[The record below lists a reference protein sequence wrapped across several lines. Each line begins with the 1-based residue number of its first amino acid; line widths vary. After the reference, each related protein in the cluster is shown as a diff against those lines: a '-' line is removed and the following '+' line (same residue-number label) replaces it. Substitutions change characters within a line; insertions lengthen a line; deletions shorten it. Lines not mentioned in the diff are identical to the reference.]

1 MKAIAGHAWLSF
13 GVGVGTLLGMAT
25 PLHATDVSL
34 EASYAGCGGAAIAA
48 TGSTQGACL
57 EMPLAAA
64 GPHTSAAI
72 VERHATTPFITH
84 TVADLTA
91 KAVPLKSE
99 GPTATATVLP
109 RTADAFQAQAAAID
123 PTITAIAAPL
133 QDAHAD
139 AIANANPIDV
149 DPQVIEDSPVLRRWL
164 QDIPDIADDIRR
176 DPALRTRLRVGYSRF
191 PSTAQTNGFQI
202 GVQDIFVGRTPLTLS
217 ADYGRNGRGDRE
229 SYGIDAQYYLLPLG
243 WYGNLAPV
251 VGYRS
256 IDTPDFATDGL
267 NLGFRVIVIPS
278 RTGAADI
285 SFTQTWVRPGSS
297 EEVGVS
303 TLSVGYAVTRNLR
316 IATDIQKQNT
326 PARQDSRVS
335 LLLEW
340 MP

>member
-1 MKAIAGHAWLSF
+1 MKAIAGHSWLRV
-13 GVGVGTLLGMAT
+13 GVGVGTLLGVMAPLQVIAVSTPLRHSGCRDAIAPPDPSPAACQETVRVAMPHASMAIAETRATKPTVPSPATDLTDKTVPRKLADAAT
-25 PLHATDVSL
+25 PTAMLPPA
-34 EASYAGCGGAAIAA
+34 
-48 TGSTQGACL
+48 
-57 EMPLAAA
+57 EM
-64 GPHTSAAI
+64 
-72 VERHATTPFITH
+72 
-84 TVADLTA
+84 
-91 KAVPLKSE
+91 
-99 GPTATATVLP
+99 
-109 RTADAFQAQAAAID
+109 FQVQAAAID
-123 PTITAIAAPL
+123 PSVAAIATPL

-139 AIANANPIDV
+139 AIATANPIDV
-149 DPQVIEDSPVLRRWL
+149 DSQVIEDSPVLRRWL

-176 DPALRTRLRVGYSRF
+176 DPAFRTRLRVGYSRF
-191 PSTAQTNGFQI
+191 PSTAQTNGFQV
-202 GVQDIFVGRTPLTLS
+202 GVQDVFVGRTPLTLS

-267 NLGFRVIVIPS
+267 NLGFRVIVVPS